1 MVQHASTIE
10 KFVICCLTIGN
21 QAGFIFHGE
30 RKERL
35 NRRLGGS
42 VTNKTWCSLL
52 LSISFKSLLSSKTT
66 GIFCLN
72 SN

>member
-1 MVQHASTIE
+1 MVQHASTVE
-10 KFVICCLTIGN
+10 KFLICCLTIGN

-42 VTNKTWCSLL
+42 MSDK
-52 LSISFKSLLSSKTT
+52 
-66 GIFCLN
+66 
-72 SN
+72 

>member
-1 MVQHASTIE
+1 MVQHASTVEMFLIY
-10 KFVICCLTIGN
+10 CLTIGN

-42 VTNKTWCSLL
+42 VSDK
-52 LSISFKSLLSSKTT
+52 
-66 GIFCLN
+66 
-72 SN
+72 